1 MNVNTKQENTEG
13 LRNKLLL
20 LLLLQIT
27 IITDLNK
34 NTKWKLI
41 TKMNKSNNIKTHTIL
56 EQRNQSRNLKSKD

>member
-41 TKMNKSNNIKTHTIL
+41 TKMNKVITSRLTQYWNKEIKEGI
-56 EQRNQSRNLKSKD
+56 

>member
-1 MNVNTKQENTEG
+1 MNVNT
-13 LRNKLLL
+13 KLLL

-41 TKMNKSNNIKTHTIL
+41 TKMNKVITSRLTQYWNKEIKAGI
-56 EQRNQSRNLKSKD
+56 

>member
-13 LRNKLLL
+13 LRNKQLLL
-20 LLLLQIT
+20 LPLLLQIT

-41 TKMNKSNNIKTHTIL
+41 TKMNKVITPRLTQYWNKEIKAGI
-56 EQRNQSRNLKSKD
+56 

>member
-13 LRNKLLL
+13 LRNKL

-41 TKMNKSNNIKTHTIL
+41 TKMNKVITSRLTQYWNKEIKAGI
-56 EQRNQSRNLKSKD
+56 

>member
-41 TKMNKSNNIKTHTIL
+41 TKMNKVITSRLTQYWNKEIKAGI
-56 EQRNQSRNLKSKD
+56 

>member
-1 MNVNTKQENTEG
+1 MNVNTKQENKEG

-20 LLLLQIT
+20 LLPLLLQIT

-41 TKMNKSNNIKTHTIL
+41 TKMNKVITSRLTQYWNKEIKAGI
-56 EQRNQSRNLKSKD
+56 